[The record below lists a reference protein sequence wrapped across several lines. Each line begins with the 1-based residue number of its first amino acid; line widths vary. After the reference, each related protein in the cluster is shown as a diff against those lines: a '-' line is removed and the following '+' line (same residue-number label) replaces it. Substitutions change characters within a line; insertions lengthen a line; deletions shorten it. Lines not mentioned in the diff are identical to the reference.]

1 MTLWIVGFGDPIEG
15 GKLVTVCDSKDTAH
29 GNDEG
34 EGENHVRSS
43 IKLEFELLSSSYAAI
58 FWADDYYGVKRVD
71 GITLHIKVQAIEVG
85 NGKWHGS
92 VGGIVCAPIEKVWTL
107 VSKTK
112 RLPEWMPMVERC
124 SSLADDDEPGYVR
137 LVLGFMFPQ
146 QDGERS
152 WNKERLVAV
161 AWIQLIQGKGYPIPD
176 GYGDETINSNP
187 SDIGYGYGDM
197 LRSRDKGLKRQYP
210 YPTHPITMSMSIS

>member
-1 MTLWIVGFGDPIEG
+1 MVAT
-15 GKLVTVCDSKDTAH
+15 SKTD
-29 GNDEG
+29 
-34 EGENHVRSS
+34 
-43 IKLEFELLSSSYAAI
+43 I
-58 FWADDYYGVKRVD
+58 GVISPEMEVA
-71 GITLHIKVQAIEVG
+71 AIEVG

-161 AWIQLIQGKGYPIPD
+161 AWIQLIQGKVRYPIPD
-176 GYGDETINSNP
+176 GYEDETINSNP

>member
-34 EGENHVRSS
+34 EGENHVRS
-43 IKLEFELLSSSYAAI
+43 KFELLSSSYAAI

-161 AWIQLIQGKGYPIPD
+161 AWIQLIQGKV
-176 GYGDETINSNP
+176 S
-187 SDIGYGYGDM
+187 
-197 LRSRDKGLKRQYP
+197 K
-210 YPTHPITMSMSIS
+210 